1 MKNIKVRKK
10 LFLIPFALVAI
21 AFSSCKKN
29 DTIPPVNTPV
39 TELDVLTDFA
49 NVVVNP
55 NYQELQ
61 SKAEALNLAAQTLST
76 STTDVNLM
84 AAQDAWRAVRVPWE
98 LSEGFLFGPVEDF
111 NYDPATDTWPVNT
124 VELDSLL
131 ASSDPLTLADID
143 SLPYS
148 LKGYHPAE
156 YLLFGVGG
164 SKTASQFTTREF
176 QYLISLTQ
184 NLYNSVSGLRNDWDV
199 NQPGNFSEQLITA
212 GTGSTRYATRKDAFV
227 AIVAAMIKICNE
239 VANSKMQIPL
249 ASHDSTL
256 VESQYAHNAT
266 VDFKNNITG
275 IQNVYMCKYFSTGK
289 SLHDIVSASDISLDN
304 NIQSQINT
312 AIGSF
317 DNIDPDYG
325 KAIFTQVGQIQ
336 TTQDAINSLQSTL
349 NLLNN
354 FVQTNIKD

>member
-1 MKNIKVRKK
+1 MKN
-10 LFLIPFALVAI
+10 LFLISSCFALLLV
-21 AFSSCKKN
+21 SGCKKN
-29 DTIPPVNTPV
+29 DTTPPVDTPV
-39 TELDVLTDFA
+39 SELDVLTDFA
-49 NVVVNP
+49 NVLVNP
-55 NYQELQ
+55 NYQDLQ
-61 SKAEALNLAAQTLST
+61 AKAGALNLAAQTLST
-76 STTDVNLM
+76 SPTAANLVI
-84 AAQDAWRAVRVPWE
+84 AQDAWRAVRVPWE

-111 NYDPATDTWPVNT
+111 YYDPATDTWPVNT

-164 SKTASQFTTREF
+164 TKTVSQFTARQF

-184 NLYNSVSGLRNDWDV
+184 NLYNSVTGLRNSWDV

-212 GTGSTRYATRKDAFV
+212 GAGSTRFATRRDAFI

-239 VANSKMQIPL
+239 VSNGKMQVPL
-249 ASHDSTL
+249 AAHDSTL

-266 VDFKNNITG
+266 TDFRNNITG
-275 IQNVYMCKYFSTGK
+275 IQNVYMCNYFSTGK
-289 SLHDIVSASDISLDN
+289 SLHDLVVLKDISLDN
-304 NIQSQINT
+304 TIQSQIST
-312 AIGSF
+312 AISSF
-317 DNIDPDYG
+317 NSIDPDYG

-336 TTQDAINSLQSTL
+336 TTQNAINTLQGTL

-354 FVQTNIKD
+354 FVQANIND